1 MDSKENSSEAEDSDP
16 GSVVAESWNKVSF
29 VDAKKRH
36 RFVIEDFRNWS
47 RWVAASGRSVVLK
60 GPVFTLAGLI
70 FLSYLLPSRAGTGL
84 SRSSKA
90 RAQIF
95 QKLASLFLQHD
106 KVRSFNAPICLEPLF
121 YRPVKDSSVRLYE
134 P

>member
-16 GSVVAESWNKVSF
+16 GSVVAESWIKVSF

-70 FLSYLLPSRAGTGL
+70 FLSYLELERASVVAQKPGL
-84 SRSSKA
+84 KY
-90 RAQIF
+90 F
-95 QKLASLFLQHD
+95 KSLQAYFYNMT
-106 KVRSFNAPICLEPLF
+106 KFVPLMLRF
-121 YRPVKDSSVRLYE
+121 A
-134 P
+134 